1 MTPPHV
7 APLSREVTREAIAAY
22 ADAVGDHNPIHVDEA
37 FARTT
42 PFGGLIAHGM
52 LTLAYVSEALERAFG
67 ERWARSGRLKV
78 RFKLPARPGDTVTVA
93 VEPRG
98 SGGGDRVARWE
109 YAVTCANQRGET
121 LITGTA
127 SVGAE

>member
-1 MTPPHV
+1 V

-37 FARTT
+37 FARAT
-42 PFGGLIAHGM
+42 PFGGVIAHGM
-52 LTLAYVSEALERAFG
+52 LALAYVSETMERAFG

-78 RFKLPARPGDTVTVA
+78 RFKLPARPGDTLIVTA
-93 VEPRG
+93 EPRSTVDEG
-98 SGGGDRVARWE
+98 AGGTRWE

-121 LITGTA
+121 LIAGSA
-127 SVGAE
+127 SVEAE